1 MSVEIEAKLKVDG
14 HEAVRQRLQHLGAT
28 RVGRVLETNTF
39 LDTDEHALR
48 LGDQGLR
55 VRRMV
60 DDGGAEEVV
69 ITHKGPRLPGV
80 YKSREETELC
90 AESYDHAVRLLHR
103 LGFGQTLSFD
113 KRRESW
119 MLGDCRVELDEVP
132 HLGCF
137 VEIEAP
143 TEEDIK
149 VARSRLQLDASALV
163 KESYIALLT
172 QHAMQSGDTTTHI
185 RF

>member
-1 MSVEIEAKLKVDG
+1 MAVEIEAKLKVES
-14 HEAVRQRLQHLGAT
+14 HQFVRDLLRSLGASCI
-28 RVGRVLETNTF
+28 GGVLETNTF
-39 LDTDEHALR
+39 LDTDDHALR
-48 LGDQGLR
+48 QADQGLR

-60 DDGGAEEVV
+60 DESGGEVV
-69 ITHKGPRLPGV
+69 IITHKGPRLPGV

-103 LGFGQTLSFD
+103 LGFGQTISFD

-119 MLGDCRVELDEVP
+119 MLGDCRIELDEVP

-143 TEEDIK
+143 TEGDIK
-149 VARSRLQLDASALV
+149 AARSRLQLDAAPLV
-163 KESYIALLT
+163 SESYISLLT
-172 QHAMQSGDTTTHI
+172 SHARSNGDTSAHI